1 MCVCVC
7 ARARARTNKN
17 TSGRHADRFI
27 GLGERESMRDEAI
40 HINAPCLQ
48 QLERQRK
55 RPAPAAHQRDL
66 VHDHLCVRVAAL
78 VSADK
83 MACSVFL
90 WD

>member
-1 MCVCVC
+1 
-7 ARARARTNKN
+7 
-17 TSGRHADRFI
+17 
-27 GLGERESMRDEAI
+27 MRDQAI

-66 VHDHLCVRVAAL
+66 VHDHLCVRVAAFVSF
-78 VSADK
+78 VSADN